1 MYAGFKPELRHFY
14 NLPFLNSA
22 VDYIKEHG
30 IEIDRILSPD
40 YEEAR
45 KRALE
50 RIKQALEGEIEKTN
64 LGQSKKSKIE
74 NPEFESEIEVENKIK
89 IKMENEL
96 FSYPI
101 ARAILSCIKDNYLI
115 RRYAVME
122 AKASHNFI
130 RNWLEEIKNNEGLER
145 RNELT
150 VWLCKELD
158 IDVKE
163 KEGIFVIHFSDYI
176 RLSNTI
182 GDPSWRLINRSLKRG
197 MLKLTHPQLLRIIQE
212 AIRQRVQHG
221 LPLDVPA
228 NFCKSIELDEIIEEL
243 EKRKEMYGEIEYGPE
258 RFYPPCMR
266 NAIRLIRESINI
278 SHTLRFALTSF
289 LLSIGWD
296 RGKILDLFRNLPDFD
311 EKLASYQIEHIAGS
325 TGTVYTPPSCKTM
338 ETYGNCVGR
347 DKLCIKV
354 KHPLSYY
361 RVRLR
366 KEKYEKRRQK
376 SNRGD

>member
-1 MYAGFKPELRHFY
+1 MYAVFKPELRHFY

-22 VDYIKEHG
+22 LNYVRNQK
-30 IEIDRILSPD
+30 IEMDEILSPR
-40 YEEAR
+40 YENPRE
-45 KRALE
+45 RALE
-50 RIKQALEGEIEKTN
+50 RIKQALKGKIEKPV
-64 LGQSKKSKIE
+64 LGE
-74 NPEFESEIEVENKIK
+74 EVE
-89 IKMENEL
+89 MENEL

-115 RRYAVME
+115 RRYAVIE
-122 AKASHNFI
+122 AKASYNFI
-130 RNWLEEIKNNEGLER
+130 RNWLEESLNEGLER

-158 IDVKE
+158 IGVKE
-163 KEGIFVIHFSDYI
+163 EKNFFVIHFSDYI

-197 MLKLTHPQLLRIIQE
+197 MLKLTHRQLLRLIQE

-228 NFCKSIELDEIIEEL
+228 NFCKNIELDEIIEEL
-243 EKRKEMYGEIEYGPE
+243 EKRKKMYGEIEYGPE
-258 RFYPPCMR
+258 RFYPPCMK
-266 NAIRLIRESINI
+266 NAMRLIRESINI

-338 ETYGNCVGR
+338 ETYGNCAGR